1 MEQTQVNLSQ
11 RSDNKESSY
20 HVRNNIWPKSTALP
34 YLEDFL
40 STSQWSIYTLEE
52 QTLTKSKFVPR
63 DEREQG
69 STFTMEKVWIG
80 LRIFS
85 KSHTYNT
92 MEATSLGEQTLTKS
106 KFAPPNHS
114 CSGVPCSNLEIFLSI
129 ITSEDNTLLWS
140 KLWPK
145 SKFVPRD
152 EREQGNTFTMEHK
165 LEFLLRIFSKSWLI
179 NWEEEEPK
187 RNLWL

>member
-1 MEQTQVNLSQ
+1 MEHTQVNLSQ
-11 RSDNKESSY
+11 RSDNKESFY
-20 HVRNNIWPKSTALP
+20 NVRNNIWPKSTALP

-69 STFTMEKVWIG
+69 STFTMEKLWIG

-106 KFAPPNHS
+106 KFAPPSHS
-114 CSGVPCSNLEIFLSI
+114 CSGAPCSNLEIFLST
-129 ITSEDNTLLWS
+129 ITSED
-140 KLWPK
+140 
-145 SKFVPRD
+145 
-152 EREQGNTFTMEHK
+152 MH
-165 LEFLLRIFSKSWLI
+165 SWGA
-179 NWEEEEPK
+179 NFDQVKVRPK
-187 RNLWL
+187 RWERTGEQLHYGALVGVFT